1 MVVFLSPSHVHLWIY
16 FLQDEYWEVE
26 FEIGHDDNG
35 KVKAV
40 SVTAPGGGPCFG
52 PRKARPNTRRRD
64 GKEARTKTAV
74 KGPAKPKEPFWHDS
88 LSDTVKGLLEAKNI
102 RKTTGTVD
110 LSVGDAR
117 VKLGTN
123 GYSSVA
129 HASGLLAEGSFTC
142 DADGNATFTWEHWIA
157 CNKAS
162 GVWAASGDNS
172 GLPSA
177 FNLGDG
183 ECLHSLFFTTQMLCK
198 LNQPSMLT
206 CLGAS
211 IRCFF
216 FSVID
221 QRMSSLWKLTKLL
234 KLYGATSL
242 IPNQLWK
249 KMASRCVT
257 LFWHLGAGGRFLD
270 CLLQLVS
277 FSTTIMKTTPE
288 DIIMSVAML
297 CSSLVN
303 DGGRN
308 HTNPF
313 K

>member
-1 MVVFLSPSHVHLWIY
+1 MQPSPGSTGSLVIRPVAYGLRVETTPGCPLLLTLGMVSACIPSFLLHKCYANWISPRCSHV
-16 FLQDEYWEVE
+16 
-26 FEIGHDDNG
+26 
-35 KVKAV
+35 
-40 SVTAPGGGPCFG
+40 S
-52 PRKARPNTRRRD
+52 
-64 GKEARTKTAV
+64 
-74 KGPAKPKEPFWHDS
+74 
-88 LSDTVKGLLEAKNI
+88 
-102 RKTTGTVD
+102 
-110 LSVGDAR
+110 
-117 VKLGTN
+117 
-123 GYSSVA
+123 
-129 HASGLLAEGSFTC
+129 
-142 DADGNATFTWEHWIA
+142 
-157 CNKAS
+157 
-162 GVWAASGDNS
+162 
-172 GLPSA
+172 
-177 FNLGDG
+177 
-183 ECLHSLFFTTQMLCK
+183 
-198 LNQPSMLT
+198 
-206 CLGAS
+206 AS

-297 CSSLVN
+297 CSSLVD

>member
-1 MVVFLSPSHVHLWIY
+1 M
-16 FLQDEYWEVE
+16 
-26 FEIGHDDNG
+26 
-35 KVKAV
+35 
-40 SVTAPGGGPCFG
+40 TAPGGGPCFG

-206 CLGAS
+206 CLGLD
-211 IRCFF
+211 
-216 FSVID
+216 SVF
-221 QRMSSLWKLTKLL
+221 LL
-234 KLYGATSL
+234 
-242 IPNQLWK
+242 
-249 KMASRCVT
+249 
-257 LFWHLGAGGRFLD
+257 
-270 CLLQLVS
+270 
-277 FSTTIMKTTPE
+277 
-288 DIIMSVAML
+288 L
-297 CSSLVN
+297 C
-303 DGGRN
+303 D
-308 HTNPF
+308 
-313 K
+313 